1 MKTKLLFLVF
11 VNTIQLIYAEENI
24 STRNIPVKNELKVQ
38 SVVNAEYKEY
48 IDPKE
53 FDNILKEAEDKLKM
67 EKEKSDKSL
76 RDYVFRMIPV
86 KKDMYPHERFEITDF
101 IFKLKEKQP
110 DLAIKLF
117 SKEIELDKTNPYA
130 YMERAGV
137 YGERCL
143 MKSDKKACENAVA
156 DLKKALQYV
165 KNDTQTIGG
174 VPFKWSIY
182 DALGRTYAYSK
193 AYKDLNKALFYLTKA
208 IESDT
213 SKPSISYYDRAK
225 VYLELNKFDETI
237 KDLSEYKKSTMHGND
252 KQRYVMTLCWNLY
265 VKTNRD
271 SIPECPS
278 RSKVFEEL
286 EEK

>member
-86 KKDMYPHERFEITDF
+86 KKDMYPHEKFETTNF
-101 IFKLKEKQP
+101 LLELKENQP
-110 DLAIKLF
+110 ELTIKLF
-117 SKEIELDKTNPYA
+117 SKEIEINKANPYA
-130 YMERAGV
+130 YYERAGV
-137 YGERCL
+137 YLKGCFA
-143 MKSDKKACENAVA
+143 KVDKKACENAIK
-156 DLKKALQYV
+156 DLNESLKYV
-165 KNDTQTIGG
+165 KNDTETTIDGL
-174 VPFKWSIY
+174 PFRWSIY
-182 DALGRTYAYSK
+182 EMLGRIYS
-193 AYKDLNKALFYLTKA
+193 YSETDINDFNKGLFYFTKNINA
-208 IESDT
+208 DT

-225 VYLELNKFDETI
+225 VYLKLDKFEQAI
-237 KDLSEYKKSTMHGND
+237 KDLSEYKKSTMQFED
-252 KQRYVMTLCWNLY
+252 EK
-265 VKTNRD
+265 KT
-271 SIPECPS
+271 I
-278 RSKVFEEL
+278 L
-286 EEK
+286 